1 MLQLKKI
8 KKSYKT
14 GDFVQH
20 ALKGID
26 VEFREN
32 EFVAILGPSGS
43 GKTTMLN
50 IIGGLDR
57 YDSGDLII
65 NGKSTKEFKDNDWDA
80 YRNNCIG
87 FIFQSYNLIGHIS
100 VLQNVEMSMTLSG
113 VSAKK
118 RRRKALE
125 VLNKVGLK
133 EHAHKRPN
141 QLSGG
146 QMQRVAIAR
155 ALVNDP
161 EIIMADEPT
170 GALDSQT
177 SIQILELIKEIAED
191 KLVIMVTHNPELAE
205 NYASRIIK
213 FKDGNLIDDS
223 NPITKKDKINKELN
237 LKHTQMSYKTALS
250 LSFTNLMTKKGRT
263 ILTSLAG
270 SIGIIGIALIL
281 SLSHGMQSYIDRVQ
295 EETLSSYPLTIAEA
309 SVDMTDIMS
318 SMKPSL
324 GTEDQKENKIYS
336 NNIMNKMMN
345 MVTAKVTT
353 NNLKEFKSQIEKDK
367 KLKEYTNA
375 ISYSYDLNLN
385 IYRNVNG
392 ENVKVNPTQVMD
404 NLGMGLNQ
412 MQQQMMT
419 TDVFQELFNNDELN
433 KQMYDVVKGR
443 WPENYDEVVLL
454 IDKNNQ
460 VSDFTLYSLG
470 ILDQDE
476 LELIM
481 KKIMAG
487 EVIEESKKHEFDY
500 EDFLNLEFKV
510 LQNSDYYDK
519 VNNLWINKEN
529 DEKYINEKLNNALK
543 LKVVGIIRPNEE
555 AVSQASSGMIYY
567 SKDLTEYIINKNN
580 ESQIVKEQKENPEI
594 NVLTKMSFNDN
605 NKFDPSNMSPEQLA
619 YIQSLPP
626 TELAQLMQNYQEQA
640 GSTYEQ
646 VLKQI
651 GGIDINSPS
660 MINIYPKDFDSKE
673 EVINYIADYNKT
685 QEKNGKEENILDY
698 QDLVGMLMSSV
709 STIIN
714 VISYALMAFV
724 SISLVVSSI
733 MIGII
738 TYISVLERTKEI
750 GILRAIGAS
759 KKDITRIFN
768 AETVIEGFI
777 AGTLGIL
784 ITLLLNIPIN
794 IIVKNITDISN
805 LSKLP
810 FMGAII
816 LIILSTIL
824 TIVGGFI
831 PAIYA
836 SKKDPVEALRTE

>member
-65 NGKSTKEFKDNDWDA
+65 NGKSTKEFKDKDWDA

-191 KLVIMVTHNPELAE
+191 KLVIMVTHNPELEE

-250 LSFTNLMTKKGRT
+250 LSFTNLMTKKVRT
-263 ILTSLAG
+263 VLTSLAG

-309 SVDMTDIMS
+309 TVDMTDMMA
-318 SMKPSL
+318 SMKPSE

-353 NNLKEFKSQIEKDK
+353 NNLKEFKIQIEKDK

-375 ISYSYDLNLN
+375 ISYSYNLNLN
-385 IYRNVNG
+385 IYRNVND
-392 ENVKVNPTQVMD
+392 ENIKVNPTQVMD

-519 VNNLWINKEN
+519 VNNLWINKEH
-529 DEKYINEKLNNALK
+529 DKKYINEKLNNALK

-685 QEKNGKEENILDY
+685 QEKNGKEENIIDY

>member
-57 YDSGDLII
+57 YDYGDLII
-65 NGKSTKEFKDNDWDA
+65 NGKSTKEFKDKDWDA

-309 SVDMTDIMS
+309 TVDMTDMMA
-318 SMKPSL
+318 SMKPSE

-392 ENVKVNPTQVMD
+392 ENIKVNPTQVMD

-685 QEKNGKEENILDY
+685 QEKNGKEENVIDY

-768 AETVIEGFI
+768 AETIIEGFI

>member
-65 NGKSTKEFKDNDWDA
+65 NGKSTKEFKDKDWDA

-237 LKHTQMSYKTALS
+237 LKRTQMSYKTALS

-281 SLSHGMQSYIDRVQ
+281 SLSHGMQNYIDRVQ

-309 SVDMTDIMS
+309 SIDMTDMMA
-318 SMKPSL
+318 SMKPSND
-324 GTEDQKENKIYS
+324 TEDQKENKIYS

-367 KLKEYTNA
+367 KLNEYTNA

-567 SKDLTEYIINKNN
+567 SKDLTKYIINKNN

-605 NKFDPSNMSPEQLA
+605 NKFDLNNMSPEQLA

-685 QEKNGKEENILDY
+685 QEKNGKEENIIDY

>member
-65 NGKSTKEFKDNDWDA
+65 NGKSTKEFKDKDWDA

-237 LKHTQMSYKTALS
+237 LKRTQMSYKTALS

-281 SLSHGMQSYIDRVQ
+281 SLSHGMQNYIDRVQ

-309 SVDMTDIMS
+309 SIDMTDMMA
-318 SMKPSL
+318 SMKPSND
-324 GTEDQKENKIYS
+324 TEDQKENKIYS

-367 KLKEYTNA
+367 KLNEYTNA

-392 ENVKVNPTQVMD
+392 KNVKVNPTQVMD

-685 QEKNGKEENILDY
+685 QEKNGKEENIIDY

>member
-65 NGKSTKEFKDNDWDA
+65 NGKSTKEFKDKDWDA

-177 SIQILELIKEIAED
+177 SIQILELIKEIAKD

-263 ILTSLAG
+263 VLTSLAG

-309 SVDMTDIMS
+309 SIDMTDMMA
-318 SMKPSL
+318 SMKPSE

-660 MINIYPKDFDSKE
+660 MINIFPKDFDSKE

-685 QEKNGKEENILDY
+685 QEKNGKEENVIDY

>member
-57 YDSGDLII
+57 YDYGDLII
-65 NGKSTKEFKDNDWDA
+65 NGKSTKEFKDKDWDA

-177 SIQILELIKEIAED
+177 SIQILELIREIAED

-309 SVDMTDIMS
+309 TVDMTDMMA
-318 SMKPSL
+318 SMKPSE

-392 ENVKVNPTQVMD
+392 ENIKVNPTQVMD

-685 QEKNGKEENILDY
+685 QEKNGKEENVIDY

-768 AETVIEGFI
+768 AETIIEGFI

>member
-65 NGKSTKEFKDNDWDA
+65 NGKSTKEFKDKDWDA

-223 NPITKKDKINKELN
+223 NPITKKEKINKELN

-309 SVDMTDIMS
+309 SVDMTDMMA
-318 SMKPSL
+318 SMKPSE

-375 ISYSYDLNLN
+375 ISYSYNLNLN

-412 MQQQMMT
+412 IQQQMMT

-519 VNNLWINKEN
+519 VNNLWINKEH

-685 QEKNGKEENILDY
+685 QEKNGKEENIIDY

>member
-65 NGKSTKEFKDNDWDA
+65 NGKSTKEFKDKDWDA
-80 YRNNCIG
+80 YRNNCVG
-87 FIFQSYNLIGHIS
+87 FVFQSYNLIGHIS

-113 VSAKK
+113 ISSKK

-161 EIIMADEPT
+161 QIIMADEPT

-177 SIQILELIKEIAED
+177 SIQILELIKEIAKD
-191 KLVIMVTHNPELAE
+191 KLVIMVTHNPDLA
-205 NYASRIIK
+205 NDYASRIIK
-213 FKDGNLIDDS
+213 FKDGNLVDDS
-223 NPITKKDKINKELN
+223 NPISSKEKIKKELN
-237 LKHTQMSYKTALS
+237 LKHTQMSFSTALS

-263 ILTSLAG
+263 VLTSLAG

-295 EETLSSYPLTIAEA
+295 EETLSSYPLTIAQA
-309 SVDMTDIMS
+309 SVDMTDMMAT
-318 SMKPSL
+318 MKPNDDFK
-324 GTEDQKENKIYS
+324 DQKKNKIYS

-345 MVTAKVTT
+345 MVTAKVKT
-353 NNLKEFKSQIEKDK
+353 NNLKEFKKQIEKDK
-367 KLKEYTNA
+367 KLINYTNA

-385 IYRNVNG
+385 IYRNIDGKNL
-392 ENVKVNPTQVMD
+392 KVNPSQVME
-404 NLGMGLNQ
+404 NLGMGLNE
-412 MQQQMMT
+412 MQQQMMNT
-419 TDVFQELFNNDELN
+419 NVFQEMFNNDELN
-433 KQMYDVVKGR
+433 KQMYDIVKGR
-443 WPENYDEVVLL
+443 WPKNYDEVVLL
-454 IDKNNQ
+454 IDENNQ
-460 VSDFTLYSLG
+460 ISDFTLYSLG
-470 ILDQDE
+470 MLDQDE
-476 LELIM
+476 LQIIM
-481 KKIMAG
+481 KDIMAG
-487 EVIEESKKHEFDY
+487 NVIEESEKHEYNYD
-500 EDFLNLEFKV
+500 DFLNLEFKV
-510 LQNSDYYDK
+510 LQNSDYYK
-519 VNNLWINKEN
+519 KINNLWINKE
-529 DEKYINEKLNNALK
+529 DDTEFINSKLKDALS
-543 LKVVGIIRPNEE
+543 LKVVGIIKPNEE
-555 AVSQASSGMIYY
+555 SVSQQTSGIIYY
-567 SKDLTEYIINKNN
+567 TKELEEYIINKNN
-580 ESQIVKEQKENPEI
+580 EAQIVKEQKENPDI
-594 NVLTKMSFNDN
+594 NVLTNLSFSDT
-605 NKFDPSNMSPEQLA
+605 NKFDASNLSPDQLA
-619 YIQSLPP
+619 YIQSLSP
-626 TELAQLMQNYQEQA
+626 TELAQLMENYQNQA

-651 GGIDINSPS
+651 GGINIDEPLS
-660 MINIYPKDFDSKE
+660 INIFPKDFDSKE
-673 EVINYIADYNKT
+673 EIINYISDYNDK
-685 QEKNGKEENILDY
+685 QEKDGKEENIIDY

-777 AGTLGIL
+777 AGVLGIL
-784 ITLLLNIPIN
+784 ITVILNIPIN

-810 FMGAII
+810 FNGAII

-824 TIVGGFI
+824 TIIGGFI

>member
-65 NGKSTKEFKDNDWDA
+65 NGKSTKEFKDKDWDA

-177 SIQILELIKEIAED
+177 SIQILELIREIAED

-309 SVDMTDIMS
+309 SVDMTDMMA
-318 SMKPSL
+318 SMKPSED
-324 GTEDQKENKIYS
+324 TEDQKENKIYS

-392 ENVKVNPTQVMD
+392 ENIKVNPTQVMD

-412 MQQQMMT
+412 MQQQMMK

-519 VNNLWINKEN
+519 VNNLWINKEH

-660 MINIYPKDFDSKE
+660 MINIFPKDFDSKE

-685 QEKNGKEENILDY
+685 QEKNGKEENIIDY

>member
-65 NGKSTKEFKDNDWDA
+65 NGKSTKEFKDKDWDA

-263 ILTSLAG
+263 VLTSLAG

-309 SVDMTDIMS
+309 SVDMTDMMA
-318 SMKPSL
+318 SMKPSED
-324 GTEDQKENKIYS
+324 TEDQKENKIYS

-353 NNLKEFKSQIEKDK
+353 NNLKEFKIQIEKDK

-375 ISYSYDLNLN
+375 ISYSYNLNLN

-392 ENVKVNPTQVMD
+392 ENIKVNPTQVMD

-519 VNNLWINKEN
+519 VNNLWINKEH

-685 QEKNGKEENILDY
+685 QEKNGKEENIIDY

-784 ITLLLNIPIN
+784 ITLILNIPIN

>member
-57 YDSGDLII
+57 YDYGDLII
-65 NGKSTKEFKDNDWDA
+65 NGKSTKEFKDKDWDA

-177 SIQILELIKEIAED
+177 SIQILELIREIAED

-263 ILTSLAG
+263 VLTSLAG

-309 SVDMTDIMS
+309 SVDMTDMMA
-318 SMKPSL
+318 SMKPSE
-324 GTEDQKENKIYS
+324 GTENQKENKIYS

-392 ENVKVNPTQVMD
+392 ENIKVNPTQVMD

-519 VNNLWINKEN
+519 VNNLWINKEH
-529 DEKYINEKLNNALK
+529 DKKYINEKLNNALK

-685 QEKNGKEENILDY
+685 QEKNGKEENIIDY

>member
-1 MLQLKKI
+1 
-8 KKSYKT
+8 
-14 GDFVQH
+14 
-20 ALKGID
+20 
-26 VEFREN
+26 
-32 EFVAILGPSGS
+32 
-43 GKTTMLN
+43 
-50 IIGGLDR
+50 
-57 YDSGDLII
+57 
-65 NGKSTKEFKDNDWDA
+65 
-80 YRNNCIG
+80 
-87 FIFQSYNLIGHIS
+87 
-100 VLQNVEMSMTLSG
+100 MTLSG

-309 SVDMTDIMS
+309 SVDMTDMMA
-318 SMKPSL
+318 SMKPSDDI
-324 GTEDQKENKIYS
+324 ENQKENKIYS

-353 NNLKEFKSQIEKDK
+353 NNLKDFKKQIEKDG
-367 KLKEYTNA
+367 KLDKFTNA

-392 ENVKVNPTQVMD
+392 ENIKVNPSKVME
-404 NLGMGLNQ
+404 NMGMGLNQ
-412 MQQQMMT
+412 MQQKMMT

-470 ILDQDE
+470 LLDQEE
-476 LELIM
+476 LKLIM

-487 EVIEESKKHEFDY
+487 EVIEESKKHEFSYD
-500 EDFLNLEFKV
+500 DFLNLEFKV

-567 SKDLTEYIINKNN
+567 TKDLTEYIINKNN
-580 ESQIVKEQKENPEI
+580 ESEIVKEQKANPDI
-594 NVLTKMSFNDN
+594 NVLTKLSFSDN
-605 NKFDPSNMSPEQLA
+605 SKFDTENMSKEQLA
-619 YIQSLPP
+619 YIQSLSP
-626 TELAQLMQNYQEQA
+626 TELAELMKSYQDQA
-640 GSTYEQ
+640 GATYDQ
-646 VLKQI
+646 ILTKI
-651 GGIDINSPS
+651 GGINLDEPS
-660 MINIYPKDFDSKE
+660 MMNIYPKDFESKE
-673 EVINYIADYNKT
+673 EIINYIDAYNDK
-685 QEKNGKEENILDY
+685 QEKNKKEENIIEY

-784 ITLLLNIPIN
+784 ITLILNIPIN
-794 IIVKNITDISN
+794 IIVKDITNISN

-810 FMGAII
+810 LMGGII
-816 LIILSTIL
+816 LILLSTLL
-824 TIVGGFI
+824 TIIGGFI

>member
-1 MLQLKKI
+1 
-8 KKSYKT
+8 
-14 GDFVQH
+14 
-20 ALKGID
+20 
-26 VEFREN
+26 
-32 EFVAILGPSGS
+32 
-43 GKTTMLN
+43 
-50 IIGGLDR
+50 
-57 YDSGDLII
+57 
-65 NGKSTKEFKDNDWDA
+65 
-80 YRNNCIG
+80 
-87 FIFQSYNLIGHIS
+87 
-100 VLQNVEMSMTLSG
+100 
-113 VSAKK
+113 
-118 RRRKALE
+118 
-125 VLNKVGLK
+125 
-133 EHAHKRPN
+133 
-141 QLSGG
+141 
-146 QMQRVAIAR
+146 
-155 ALVNDP
+155 
-161 EIIMADEPT
+161 
-170 GALDSQT
+170 
-177 SIQILELIKEIAED
+177 
-191 KLVIMVTHNPELAE
+191 
-205 NYASRIIK
+205 
-213 FKDGNLIDDS
+213 
-223 NPITKKDKINKELN
+223 
-237 LKHTQMSYKTALS
+237 
-250 LSFTNLMTKKGRT
+250 
-263 ILTSLAG
+263 
-270 SIGIIGIALIL
+270 
-281 SLSHGMQSYIDRVQ
+281 
-295 EETLSSYPLTIAEA
+295 
-309 SVDMTDIMS
+309 
-318 SMKPSL
+318 
-324 GTEDQKENKIYS
+324 
-336 NNIMNKMMN
+336 
-345 MVTAKVTT
+345 
-353 NNLKEFKSQIEKDK
+353 
-367 KLKEYTNA
+367 
-375 ISYSYDLNLN
+375 
-385 IYRNVNG
+385 
-392 ENVKVNPTQVMD
+392 
-404 NLGMGLNQ
+404 
-412 MQQQMMT
+412 
-419 TDVFQELFNNDELN
+419 
-433 KQMYDVVKGR
+433 MYDVVKGR

-487 EVIEESKKHEFDY
+487 EVIEESKKQEFDY

-605 NKFDPSNMSPEQLA
+605 NKFDPSNMSPEQLS

-685 QEKNGKEENILDY
+685 QEKNGKEENVIDY

>member
-65 NGKSTKEFKDNDWDA
+65 NGKSTKEFKDKDWDA

-177 SIQILELIKEIAED
+177 SIQILELIREIAED

-281 SLSHGMQSYIDRVQ
+281 SLSHGMQNYIDRVQ

-309 SVDMTDIMS
+309 SIDMTDMMA
-318 SMKPSL
+318 SMKPSND
-324 GTEDQKENKIYS
+324 TEDQKENKIYS

-367 KLKEYTNA
+367 KLNEYTNA

-392 ENVKVNPTQVMD
+392 KNVKVNPTQVMD

-605 NKFDPSNMSPEQLA
+605 NKFDLNNMSPEQLA

-685 QEKNGKEENILDY
+685 QEKNGKEENVIDY

>member
-1 MLQLKKI
+1 
-8 KKSYKT
+8 
-14 GDFVQH
+14 
-20 ALKGID
+20 
-26 VEFREN
+26 
-32 EFVAILGPSGS
+32 
-43 GKTTMLN
+43 
-50 IIGGLDR
+50 
-57 YDSGDLII
+57 
-65 NGKSTKEFKDNDWDA
+65 
-80 YRNNCIG
+80 
-87 FIFQSYNLIGHIS
+87 
-100 VLQNVEMSMTLSG
+100 
-113 VSAKK
+113 
-118 RRRKALE
+118 
-125 VLNKVGLK
+125 
-133 EHAHKRPN
+133 
-141 QLSGG
+141 
-146 QMQRVAIAR
+146 
-155 ALVNDP
+155 
-161 EIIMADEPT
+161 
-170 GALDSQT
+170 
-177 SIQILELIKEIAED
+177 
-191 KLVIMVTHNPELAE
+191 
-205 NYASRIIK
+205 
-213 FKDGNLIDDS
+213 
-223 NPITKKDKINKELN
+223 
-237 LKHTQMSYKTALS
+237 
-250 LSFTNLMTKKGRT
+250 
-263 ILTSLAG
+263 
-270 SIGIIGIALIL
+270 
-281 SLSHGMQSYIDRVQ
+281 
-295 EETLSSYPLTIAEA
+295 
-309 SVDMTDIMS
+309 
-318 SMKPSL
+318 
-324 GTEDQKENKIYS
+324 
-336 NNIMNKMMN
+336 
-345 MVTAKVTT
+345 
-353 NNLKEFKSQIEKDK
+353 
-367 KLKEYTNA
+367 
-375 ISYSYDLNLN
+375 
-385 IYRNVNG
+385 
-392 ENVKVNPTQVMD
+392 
-404 NLGMGLNQ
+404 MGLNQ

-685 QEKNGKEENILDY
+685 QEKNGKEENVIDY

>member
-57 YDSGDLII
+57 YDYGDLII
-65 NGKSTKEFKDNDWDA
+65 NGKSTKEFKDKDWDA

-263 ILTSLAG
+263 VLTSLAG

-309 SVDMTDIMS
+309 SVDMTDMMA
-318 SMKPSL
+318 SMKPSE
-324 GTEDQKENKIYS
+324 GTENQKENKIYS

-392 ENVKVNPTQVMD
+392 ENIKVNPTQVMD

-412 MQQQMMT
+412 MQQQMMK

-519 VNNLWINKEN
+519 VNNLWINKEH
-529 DEKYINEKLNNALK
+529 DKKYINEKLNNALK

-685 QEKNGKEENILDY
+685 QEKNGKEENVIDY

>member
-65 NGKSTKEFKDNDWDA
+65 NGKSTKEFNDKDWDA

-685 QEKNGKEENILDY
+685 QEKNGKEENIIDY

>member
-65 NGKSTKEFKDNDWDA
+65 NGKSTKEFKDKDWDA

-177 SIQILELIKEIAED
+177 SIQILELIREIAED

-309 SVDMTDIMS
+309 TVDMTDMMA
-318 SMKPSL
+318 SMKPSE

-353 NNLKEFKSQIEKDK
+353 NNLNEFKSQIEKDK

-519 VNNLWINKEN
+519 VNNLWINKEH
-529 DEKYINEKLNNALK
+529 DKKYINEKLNNALK

-685 QEKNGKEENILDY
+685 QEKNGKEENIIDY

>member
-65 NGKSTKEFKDNDWDA
+65 NGKSTKEFNDKDWDA

-640 GSTYEQ
+640 GLTYEQ

-685 QEKNGKEENILDY
+685 QEKNGKEENIIDY